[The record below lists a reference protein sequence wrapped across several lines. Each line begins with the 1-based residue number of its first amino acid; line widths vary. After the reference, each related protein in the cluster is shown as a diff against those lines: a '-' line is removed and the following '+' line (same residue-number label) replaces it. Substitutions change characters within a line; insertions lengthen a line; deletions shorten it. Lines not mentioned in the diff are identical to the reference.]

1 MRKNSATQK
10 IKEWLETGNV
20 IDTKLAVAKFDT
32 YRLGGLIYHLRNRY
46 GMTIK
51 TKRVY
56 DGKRSYV
63 QYYICKQEKK
73 NILQR
78 IWKAISNKLNIK

>member
-1 MRKNSATQK
+1 MRENTATQK
-10 IKEWLETGNV
+10 IKEWLEAGNV

-32 YRLGGLIYHLRNRY
+32 YRLGALIYYLRKRY
-46 GMTIK
+46 DMTIE

-63 QYYICKQEKK
+63 QYYICKQDKK

-78 IWKAISNKLNIK
+78 MWKAISNKLNIK